1 MKFSDLVEKINEVY
15 PEVMGQP
22 GEVFFG
28 SRDSLNE
35 SNGIAI
41 VGLNPGGNGQ
51 LSTIRE
57 NLDNYEKNIKRDDF
71 SGYLDQCWHEPE
83 FSEYRTCEKCETSL
97 KEKGIVHQVRHQRM
111 IKEIADEVGENYFN
125 LRRTISTNAIWVQ
138 TRSATKL
145 RELLKKQGTN
155 TRDIFKEKYFKIFN
169 YIFAECKIDFVLCLG
184 NGAYESPLALFA
196 HALGVKEFNN
206 IGNNYRDGKFFT
218 ANIDG
223 RCTTFLG
230 IAHPSM
236 HTTTANGIEKIKEQ
250 LQPRSPENHS

>member
-1 MKFSDLVEKINEVY
+1 MEFSDLIETINQFY
-15 PEVMGQP
+15 PEVMDQP

-28 SRDSLNE
+28 SRDSLRK

-41 VGLNPGGNGQ
+41 IGLNPGGNGQ

-57 NLDNYEKNIKRDDF
+57 NLNNYENNITRSDF

-83 FSEYRTCEKCETSL
+83 FSKYQTCERCKNSL
-97 KEKGIVHQVRHQRM
+97 KINKIIHQVRHQRM
-111 IKEIADEVGENYFN
+111 IKEIADESGFD
-125 LRRTISTNAIWVQ
+125 LRKTISTNAIWAQ
-138 TRSATKL
+138 TRSVREL
-145 RELLKKQGTN
+145 RELLRSQGTN
-155 TRDIFKEKYFKIFN
+155 TMDIFTEKYFKIFN
-169 YIFAECKIDFVLCLG
+169 HIFKKCSIDFVLCLG
-184 NGAYESPLALFA
+184 NGAYDSPLALFA
-196 HALGVKEFNN
+196 HALGVKEVNN

-218 ANIDG
+218 ANIEG

-250 LQPRSPENHS
+250 LKSRLSENNS